1 MKREPIIPG
10 VRLFLGFQLVC
21 WLAFL
26 CLDISG
32 EIGTP
37 SDKALACS
45 GGIKYLT
52 IFVCYCWRQGKKD
65 RKLEQAQHLVL
76 FADFFLLFTRHVN
89 AGIFCFL
96 GVHGCYRKYLET
108 SRKSRRR
115 IICRDVFLWVSLG
128 AVVLVAEIW
137 ESIRDMGTL
146 TLATMYTGI
155 AIRNLSLAWKKERNG
170 LFFRALLL
178 LLLCDVNLVIYNL
191 SGYEQGWAGVAIW
204 LFYLPSQVLVTLTAI
219 LEQEKTG

>member
-96 GVHGCYRKYLET
+96 GVQQCYHRFLKNT
-108 SRKSRRR
+108 GSKP
-115 IICRDVFLWVSLG
+115 ICLTFWLSLG
-128 AVVLVAEIW
+128 AAVLVSEGW
-137 ESIRDMGTL
+137 DSIRDMGTL
-146 TLATMYTGI
+146 ALAVLYAATSVE
-155 AIRNLSLAWKKERNG
+155 NLSLAWKKERNS
-170 LFFRALLL
+170 LFFRGLLL
-178 LLLCDVNLVIYNL
+178 LLLCDINLVIYNL
-191 SGYEQGWAGVAIW
+191 SGYEQGWAGVAMW